1 MRLIPTNSDDEIMPE
16 DKEAL
21 YYNRLSRTLHDL
33 SGPMLVAKGFTEE
46 LRLARKSAL
55 ALLAS
60 LPPETDPDVMK
71 SLKDQIDTEMDHC
84 LFRID
89 ESLTRL
95 DATIESLRAA

>member
-1 MRLIPTNSDDEIMPE
+1 MCLIPTDCEDEIMPE
-16 DKEAL
+16 DNDAL
-21 YYNRLSRTLHDL
+21 HETRLSRTLHDL
-33 SGPMLVAKGFTEE
+33 SGPMLIAKGFTEE
-46 LRLARKSAL
+46 LRLARESAL

-60 LPPETDPDVMK
+60 LPPETDPDIVQ

>member
-1 MRLIPTNSDDEIMPE
+1 MPE
-16 DKEAL
+16 NKDAAYEI
-21 YYNRLSRTLHDL
+21 RLSRALHDL

-46 LRLARKSAL
+46 LRLARESAL

-60 LPPETDPDVMK
+60 LPPETDPEIIQ

-95 DATIESLRAA
+95 DVTIEGLRAA

>member
-1 MRLIPTNSDDEIMPE
+1 MPENSD
-16 DKEAL
+16 AL
-21 YYNRLSRTLHDL
+21 YDIRLSRTLHDL

-46 LRLARKSAL
+46 LRLARESAL

-60 LPPETDPDVMK
+60 LPPETDPEVVQ
-71 SLKDQIDTEMDHC
+71 SLKDQIDIEMNHC

>member
-1 MRLIPTNSDDEIMPE
+1 MPE
-16 DKEAL
+16 NNDAL
-21 YYNRLSRTLHDL
+21 YEIRLSRTLHDL

-46 LRLARKSAL
+46 LRLARESAL

-60 LPPETDPDVMK
+60 LPPETSPEVVQ
-71 SLKDQIDTEMDHC
+71 SLKDQIDTEMNHC

>member
-1 MRLIPTNSDDEIMPE
+1 MCLSSNPEDEIMPE
-16 DKEAL
+16 NSDAL
-21 YYNRLSRTLHDL
+21 YDIRLSRTLHDL

-46 LRLARKSAL
+46 LRLARESAL

-60 LPPETDPDVMK
+60 LPPETDPEVVQ
-71 SLKDQIDTEMDHC
+71 SLKDQIDIEMNHC